1 MNDTKVGSVLQV
13 EWSYS
18 LDVQPAESQ
27 GGREHCEVEPFGR
40 TSEGVRGLDGEEG
53 KGVPGRGPNVRKCTG
68 VGREQTYPE
77 RTWGRY

>member
-40 TSEGVRGLDGEEG
+40 TSEGV
-53 KGVPGRGPNVRKCTG
+53 
-68 VGREQTYPE
+68 
-77 RTWGRY
+77 